1 MEAKRPILTIIL
13 LPQRFLRQAA
23 SADNG
28 LKKHSKVMVDKAT
41 TVPREKVGQ
50 AFGRLD
56 DTTLVGVNRGLAV
69 FLGFA

>member
-1 MEAKRPILTIIL
+1 
-13 LPQRFLRQAA
+13 
-23 SADNG
+23 
-28 LKKHSKVMVDKAT
+28 MVDKAT

-50 AFGRLD
+50 AFRRLD